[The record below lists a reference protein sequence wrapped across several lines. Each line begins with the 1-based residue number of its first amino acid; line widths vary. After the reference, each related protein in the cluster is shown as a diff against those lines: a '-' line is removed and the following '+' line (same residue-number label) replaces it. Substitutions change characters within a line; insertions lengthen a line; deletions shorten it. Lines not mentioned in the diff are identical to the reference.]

1 MIKILL
7 ADDHQ
12 MFLDGISAFLEKE
25 ADIEII
31 GEALDGFQVLEFL
44 QRNTVD
50 IILLDIRMPGMDG
63 HETIQKIKQNFA
75 ATKVLVVSTFGDGE
89 YIYKMLSN
97 GAEGYLMKNKS
108 KEELV
113 NAIHQIHSGNRFVSL
128 DVQQIYWDYIQN
140 KSQKPKNNIQL
151 TNREIEVLKLIAIGL
166 QDREIADQLNIAE
179 TTVFTH
185 CRNLRKKIAVS
196 NRTELAI
203 HAKEQ
208 GIV

>member
-25 ADIEII
+25 ATIEIV
-31 GEALDGFQVLEFL
+31 GTALNGFKVLEFL
-44 QRNTVD
+44 QNNKVD
-50 IILLDIRMPGMDG
+50 VLLLDIRMPGMDG
-63 HETIQKIKQNFA
+63 YETIQKIKQDFA
-75 ATKVLVVSTFGDGE
+75 TTKVLVVSTFGGGE
-89 YIYKMLSN
+89 YIYKMLSS

-113 NAIHQIHSGNRFVSL
+113 NAIRQIHNGQRFISH
-128 DVQQIYWDYIQN
+128 DVQQIYWDHIQN
-140 KSQKPKNNIQL
+140 KSKKPKSDIQL
-151 TNREIEVLKLIAIGL
+151 TSREIEVLKLVATGM

-203 HAKEQ
+203 HAKEH
-208 GIV
+208 GLV

>member
-25 ADIEII
+25 PNIKIV

-44 QRNTVD
+44 QKNTVD

-63 HETIQKIKQNFA
+63 HQTIVKIKQGFPT
-75 ATKVLVVSTFGDGE
+75 TKVLVVSTFGEAE

-113 NAIHQIHSGNRFVSL
+113 NAIHQIHSGKRYISL

-140 KSQKPKNNIQL
+140 KSKKPKSNIQL
-151 TNREIEVLKLIAIGL
+151 TSREIE
-166 QDREIADQLNIAE
+166 
-179 TTVFTH
+179 
-185 CRNLRKKIAVS
+185 AVS
-196 NRTELAI
+196 YTHLTLPTKA
-203 HAKEQ
+203 
-208 GIV
+208 

>member
-1 MIKILL
+1 MIKILI

-12 MFLDGISAFLEKE
+12 MFLDGIRAFLEKE
-25 ADIEII
+25 PDMEVI
-31 GEALDGFQVLEFL
+31 GEALDGFQVLEIL
-44 QRNTVD
+44 EKNRVD
-50 IILLDIRMPGMDG
+50 IVLLDIRMPGMDG
-63 HETIQKIKQNFA
+63 HETIKKLKQRFA
-75 ATKVLVVSTFGDGE
+75 QTKVLVVSTFGEGE

-113 NAIHQIHSGNRFVSL
+113 NAIHTVYSGKRFVSH
-128 DVQQIYWDYIQN
+128 DVQQIYWDFIQN
-140 KSQKPKNNIQL
+140 KSKKPKTDIRL
-151 TNREIEVLKLIAIGL
+151 TKREVEVLKLIATGL
-166 QDREIADQLNIAE
+166 QDREIADQLNISE

-203 HAKEQ
+203 HAREN
-208 GIV
+208 GLA

>member
-25 ADIEII
+25 PNIKIV

-44 QRNTVD
+44 QKNTVD

-63 HETIQKIKQNFA
+63 HQTIIKIKQGFPT
-75 ATKVLVVSTFGDGE
+75 TKVLVVSTFGEAE

-113 NAIHQIHSGNRFVSL
+113 NAIHQIHSGQRYISL

-140 KSQKPKNNIQL
+140 KSKKPKSNIQL
-151 TNREIEVLKLIAIGL
+151 TSREIEVLKLIATGL
-166 QDREIADQLNIAE
+166 QDREIADQLDIAE
-179 TTVFTH
+179 TTVYTH

-203 HAKEQ
+203 HAKEH
-208 GIV
+208 GII

>member
-25 ADIEII
+25 PNIKIV

-44 QRNTVD
+44 QKNTVD

-63 HETIQKIKQNFA
+63 HQTIVKIKQGFPT
-75 ATKVLVVSTFGDGE
+75 TKVLVVSTFGEAE

-113 NAIHQIHSGNRFVSL
+113 NAIHQIHSGKRYISL

-140 KSQKPKNNIQL
+140 KSKKPKSNIQL
-151 TNREIEVLKLIAIGL
+151 TSREIEVLKLIATGL

-179 TTVFTH
+179 TTVYTH

-203 HAKEQ
+203 HAKEH
-208 GIV
+208 GII

>member
-1 MIKILL
+1 MIKILI

-12 MFLDGISAFLEKE
+12 MFLDGIRAFLEKE
-25 ADIEII
+25 SDMEVI
-31 GEALDGFQVLEFL
+31 GEALNGFQVLEIL
-44 QRNTVD
+44 QKKLVD
-50 IILLDIRMPGMDG
+50 IVLLDIRMPGMDG
-63 HETIQKIKQNFA
+63 HETIKQLKQNFSH
-75 ATKVLVVSTFGDGE
+75 TKVLVVSTFGEGE

-113 NAIHQIHSGNRFVSL
+113 NAIHTIHSGKRFVSH

-140 KSQKPKNNIQL
+140 KSKKPKNNIQL
-151 TNREIEVLKLIAIGL
+151 TKREIEVLKLIATGL
-166 QDREIADQLNIAE
+166 QDREIADQLNISE

-203 HAKEQ
+203 HAREH

>member
-25 ADIEII
+25 PNIKIV

-44 QRNTVD
+44 QKNTVD

-63 HETIQKIKQNFA
+63 HQTIIKIKQGIPT
-75 ATKVLVVSTFGDGE
+75 TKVLVVSTFGEAE

-113 NAIHQIHSGNRFVSL
+113 NAIHQIHSGQRYISL

-140 KSQKPKNNIQL
+140 KSKKPKSNIQL
-151 TNREIEVLKLIAIGL
+151 TSREIEVLKLIATGL
-166 QDREIADQLNIAE
+166 QDREIADQLDIAE
-179 TTVFTH
+179 TTVYTH

-203 HAKEQ
+203 HAKEH
-208 GIV
+208 GII